1 MPEMSRRKILA
12 AGAAAAL
19 PGALLGQE
27 RTNPPQP
34 KEGEAQPPD
43 DRVGYAIIG
52 LGEYATQQI
61 MPAFRE
67 AKRSRL
73 AALVT
78 GDRVKGDR
86 LAAEY
91 GLPEGSVYTYDQIAR
106 LKENPRVQAGYI
118 ITPNST
124 HLRFTEALAE
134 AGKHVLSEK
143 PMEIS
148 VAKCRRMIA
157 ATKAAGVK
165 LMIGYRAQYEPFNEE
180 CIRLCRSGELGRL
193 RLITSE
199 HGRQLEPEKE
209 RRDVWRAKRALAGG
223 GSLMDIGVYALNAAM
238 YLSGE
243 VPIEIDAREDTNRS
257 EPRFAEVED
266 TIRFNLRFPSG
277 LIANLCS
284 GYSWSETKRYSV
296 MGEKKTLDLNP
307 ATDYYEHNL
316 TLTDKQGKVQPSIRE
331 ESQFARQLDH
341 YSQAIQEDTP
351 IRTPGEMG
359 LRDVALMMKIYESA
373 RTGRPVKIAPDD
385 LD

>member
-1 MPEMSRRKILA
+1 MPDLSRRNLLA
-12 AGAAAAL
+12 AGAAAAV
-19 PGALLGQE
+19 PGALLGQTT
-27 RTNPPQP
+27 TNPPQP
-34 KEGEAQPPD
+34 KEGEAQPPG
-43 DRVGYAIIG
+43 DRVGYAIVG
-52 LGEYATQQI
+52 LGEYASQQI

-78 GDRVKGDR
+78 GDRAKGER

-91 GLPEGSVYTYDQIAR
+91 GLPNGSVYTYDEMAKLR
-106 LKENPRVQAGYI
+106 DNPRVQVGYV

-124 HLRFTEALAE
+124 HLQYAEALAK

-148 VAKCRRMIA
+148 VEKCRRMIEV
-157 ATKAAGVK
+157 TRQAGVK

-209 RRDVWRAKRALAGG
+209 KRDTWRAKKALAGG
-223 GSLMDIGVYALNAAM
+223 GSLMDIGVYALNASM

-243 VPIEIDAREDTNRS
+243 VPVEIDAREDTDRS

-296 MGEKKTLDLNP
+296 IGDKKKLDLDP
-307 ATDYYEHNL
+307 ATDYYRHNL
-316 TLTDKQGKVQPSIRE
+316 TLTDKRGKSEPSIQE
-331 ESQFARQLDH
+331 QSQFARQLDH
-341 YSQAIQEDTP
+341 YSQAIQENTP

-359 LRDVALMMKIYESA
+359 LRDVALMMKIYVAA
-373 RTGRPVKIAPDD
+373 RTGRPVKVNPGE
-385 LD
+385 LR